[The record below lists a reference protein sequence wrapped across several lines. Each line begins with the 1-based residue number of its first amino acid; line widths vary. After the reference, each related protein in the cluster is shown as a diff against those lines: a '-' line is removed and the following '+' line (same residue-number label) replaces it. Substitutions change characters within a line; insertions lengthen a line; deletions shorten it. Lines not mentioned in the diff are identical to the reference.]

1 MHLVINGRFLAQP
14 VTGVQRYAREVVA
27 AIDRQL
33 PRHPGWTAE
42 MLVPRGVAAPALH
55 NVATRA
61 VGRLHGHAWEQ
72 FELPLHARGD
82 VLFCPANTA
91 PLASLLSRLAVTV
104 TVHDLS
110 YRYFP
115 AAYTRAFRAVYNTV
129 IPAVMRRAARI
140 LTVSHAERGQILLHY
155 PGAADRLAV
164 VPNGGAPDVPAP
176 RRDALE
182 ALKPYLLYVGS
193 FSRRKNF
200 DGVLALARRLLAER
214 EELRFVFVGGT
225 PEVFHQVDRGG
236 AAHPRMIFAGQ
247 VDDPAELLPWY
258 RSAEALIFPSFYES
272 SGLPPVEAMACGCPV
287 LASDI
292 PALVER
298 CGQAALYCDPLDG
311 EDMLRKARLL
321 LDDPALR
328 ESIVQD
334 GLRRSGAF
342 TWERCAEETM
352 EAIVAAAGP
361 RARFRGDTSP
371 APPRPVPGHAQG
383 EDGA

>member
-1 MHLVINGRFLAQP
+1 MRLVINGRFLAQP

-42 MLVPRGVAAPALH
+42 ILVPRGVATPDYEHVTA
-55 NVATRA
+55 RQ
-61 VGRLHGHAWEQ
+61 VGRLRGHAWEQ

-82 VLFCPANTA
+82 ALFCPANTA
-91 PLASLLSRLAVTV
+91 PIASLLSGQAVTV

-115 AAYTRAFRAVYNTV
+115 SAYTRAFRAVYNTV
-129 IPAVMRRAARI
+129 IPVVMRRAARI
-140 LTVSHAERGQILLHY
+140 LTVSHAERAQILLHY

-176 RRDALE
+176 RSDRSE
-182 ALKPYLLYVGS
+182 ALRPYLLYVGS

-214 EELRFVFVGGT
+214 EDLRFVFVGGT
-225 PEVFHQVDRGG
+225 PEVFHQVDRGEV
-236 AAHPRMIFAGQ
+236 AHPRMVFAGQ

-298 CGQAALYCDPLDG
+298 CGPAALYCDPLDG
-311 EDMLRKARLL
+311 EDMLQKTRLL
-321 LDDPALR
+321 LDDRALR
-328 ESIVQD
+328 DGLVED

-342 TWERCAEETM
+342 TWERCAEETFEHIADALAQNGKGAEERRM
-352 EAIVAAAGP
+352 
-361 RARFRGDTSP
+361 RGLRP
-371 APPRPVPGHAQG
+371 ASGGHG
-383 EDGA
+383 E